1 MLLEHRSSDSADS
14 TRSVQC
20 SMADMACQLSAQLL
34 QSISNV
40 DHQYNIIYIYILMYI
55 YIH

>member
-40 DHQYNIIYIYILMYI
+40 DHQYNIIYIY
-55 YIH
+55 